1 MKRLIAMIALGFC
14 LNGFAG
20 SVAQAADPILPEDIL
35 RDARAGDPEAQ
46 LEMGIL
52 YEYGFRMQ
60 GNRVV
65 ALAWYHLAA
74 AKGDVRAVRY
84 RDRLSSK
91 LSTAQVAAARKQS
104 ASLGAPAK

>member
-1 MKRLIAMIALGFC
+1 MKRLIAMIALSFW
-14 LNGFAG
+14 LSGFAG
-20 SVAQAADPILPEDIL
+20 SLAQAADPILPAEIL
-35 RDARAGDPEAQ
+35 RDARAGNVDAQ

-65 ALAWYHLAA
+65 ALAWYQLAA

-84 RDRLSSK
+84 RDRLTSK

-104 ASLGAPAK
+104 ATLIASVN